1 MIDNQNRSS
10 SNRKLTVVRA
20 ITQVNILSTLE
31 HQKRIGYTKVFE
43 VADYDERAS

>member
-1 MIDNQNRSS
+1 M
-10 SNRKLTVVRA
+10 KFKK

-43 VADYDERAS
+43 VTDYDEGVS